1 MPIGWYIG
9 ISSGSILFLVAFF
22 LLSCANYKKRFN
34 TRYDLRNHFPYEF
47 NFESHF
53 SLNLLGNLALIMGI
67 ACSIGL
73 FALTASEFNKNGYVL
88 YALISGVLFSLFAGL
103 INFIPLKTIK
113 THMVFSVLLFAAAFA
128 TPAAI
133 GLSAFK
139 IYQETKEVFPLAI
152 FIMGMVFTVFAFG
165 LVMNPKLTLNIKMMT
180 LCIQEQL
187 K

>member
-73 FALTASEFNKNGYVL
+73 FALTASEFNKNGY
-88 YALISGVLFSLFAGL
+88 F
-103 INFIPLKTIK
+103 N
-113 THMVFSVLLFAAAFA
+113 
-128 TPAAI
+128 
-133 GLSAFK
+133 
-139 IYQETKEVFPLAI
+139 
-152 FIMGMVFTVFAFG
+152 
-165 LVMNPKLTLNIKMMT
+165 
-180 LCIQEQL
+180 LCIT
-187 K
+187 KSKRNFRFPSFHRINK